1 MRYKKAAKIG
11 KKPETLKTTAKFQTF
26 PVVVVNWVDACE
38 ASSDGWTS
46 VEEFEPQLLTAQAV
60 GYKVF
65 EGKNKWGEDLIVLSA
80 AVTFHPDGLPHFV
93 ESFTIPKGMIT
104 SIKEIKV

>member
-1 MRYKKAAKIG
+1 MRYKKAAKVG
-11 KKPETLKTTAKFQTF
+11 KKPETSKTTAKFQTF
-26 PVVVVNWVDACE
+26 PVVVVNWQDASH

-46 VEEFEPQLLTAQAV
+46 VEEFEPPLLTAQAV

-65 EGKNKWGEDLIVLSA
+65 EGKNNWGEELIVLSA